1 MKMGNMYLRER
12 GELNNTIFVIFKIV
26 SFSMFDQNDEF
37 LFSLQPIMPKNAT
50 YLSEILTV
58 TKASNANGDNF

>member
-12 GELNNTIFVIFKIV
+12 GELNKTIFVIFKIV

-37 LFSLQPIMPKNAT
+37 LFSL
-50 YLSEILTV
+50 
-58 TKASNANGDNF
+58 